1 MRRSI
6 GAGIVIGVGLLLLAD
21 MLVANPS
28 LDALAGLLTDYLV
41 LLAAGAALAGA
52 VALFVR
58 HGGDL
63 LLRRGDRVG
72 SAVLLGGL
80 VAVLALGLR
89 PDAAGAADPA
99 LNWLVAALIV
109 PLGASLGGLVFFF
122 LLRGARRGMQVNR
135 REATLLLTV
144 AAASAAVLLPIGGPA
159 GSVLGGVS
167 SWMLG
172 GPVAA
177 VFRGLLIGVAVA
189 VSITAARFLFGV
201 EHRDE

>member
-21 MLVANPS
+21 TLVANPG
-28 LDALAGLLTDYLV
+28 LDAIAALLTDYLV

-72 SAVLLGGL
+72 SAILLGGL

-89 PDAAGAADPA
+89 PDSAGPADPA

-109 PLGASLGGLVFFF
+109 PLGASLGGLLFFF
-122 LLRGARRGMQVNR
+122 LLRGSRRGMRVNR
-135 REATLLLTV
+135 REATLLLAV
-144 AAASAAVLLPIGGPA
+144 AAASAAILLPIGGVA
-159 GSVLGGVS
+159 GGLLGDVS
-167 SWMLG
+167 SWMLQ

-189 VSITAARFLFGV
+189 ASISAARFLFGV
-201 EHRDE
+201 EHHDE